1 MADRDG
7 PPPVTGKVG
16 FGGALYRE
24 RDAFLSCHGATSEVQ
39 VHSTR
44 GLKLRKVDP
53 EDVISRYR
61 ELHNLE
67 KTGREFGITRERVR
81 QIVNRAGISTARI
94 IKPRPEKPER
104 LCKECGEPVNSSHAL
119 YCETHRKEKHKRR
132 YRAIKADPEKY
143 AHWRELLKKYDKRRK
158 ERQMEASRQ
167 PVAVG

>member
-1 MADRDG
+1 MNHHLMHASSGENWASMTDTTSVFPGRKADPDR
-7 PPPVTGKVG
+7 VI
-16 FGGALYRE
+16 E
-24 RDAFLSCHGATSEVQ
+24 RYQ
-39 VHSTR
+39 
-44 GLKLRKVDP
+44 
-53 EDVISRYR
+53 

-94 IKPRPEKPER
+94 IKSKPERPER

-143 AHWRELLKKYDKRRK
+143 AHWRELLKKYDRKRKDRARDRMPHGD
-158 ERQMEASRQ
+158 ELSA
-167 PVAVG
+167 